1 MVSLSTLFSEL
12 FSLAYTRN
20 SKLDYSS
27 ATYEPNTKSTPKEK
41 GKRKKAILCYISLYK
56 VFFFFFERV
65 NISQEENEHFAS
77 SQWGNRHFPY
87 FAIGVRKESKVK
99 VEKGAGGKK
108 RRSSG
113 LGLLQT
119 V

>member
-1 MVSLSTLFSEL
+1 MNQIQNLLQ
-12 FSLAYTRN
+12 
-20 SKLDYSS
+20 K
-27 ATYEPNTKSTPKEK
+27 KKEK
-41 GKRKKAILCYISLYK
+41 EKKQFFAIYPSTRC
-56 VFFFFFERV
+56 FFFFERV